1 MTKRAACPPPPSPGY
16 SATLHFHMLTP
27 DETLYRVYR
36 GADPAQFRITTGN
49 NRFDPLPSPW
59 NATQVLYAGSS
70 REAAIS
76 ETALRWHDRVGDAAK
91 IILARSQIAGRQLV
105 GIRWDHPVR
114 LLDFTGFGMKPLAEL
129 VIDGRAD
136 DIFLCD
142 ASQYGSTQQWGAW
155 LRSAYPDA
163 AGFRWMSRQH
173 NSSYCYVFFDD
184 ACRDFKLTIT
194 EAAEPLEA
202 GTHAFR
208 LLQECLSVLA
218 WEIES

>member
-1 MTKRAACPPPPSPGY
+1 MTKRAACPPP
-16 SATLHFHMLTP
+16 
-27 DETLYRVYR
+27 
-36 GADPAQFRITTGN
+36 
-49 NRFDPLPSPW
+49 
-59 NATQVLYAGSS
+59 
-70 REAAIS
+70 
-76 ETALRWHDRVGDAAK
+76 RWHDRVGDAAK

-129 VIDGRAD
+129 VIDGRVD

-142 ASQYGSTQQWGAW
+142 ASQYGSTQQWATW
-155 LRSAYPDA
+155 FRSTYPDA

-194 EAAEPLEA
+194 EAAEPLEG

-208 LLQECLSVLA
+208 LLQSSSACWRGRSSLECQFRRHANERNMLFQFIQTRMSAAITVA
-218 WEIES
+218 AF

>member
-1 MTKRAACPPPPSPGY
+1 
-16 SATLHFHMLTP
+16 
-27 DETLYRVYR
+27 
-36 GADPAQFRITTGN
+36 
-49 NRFDPLPSPW
+49 
-59 NATQVLYAGSS
+59 
-70 REAAIS
+70 
-76 ETALRWHDRVGDAAK
+76 
-91 IILARSQIAGRQLV
+91 
-105 GIRWDHPVR
+105 VR

-142 ASQYGSTQQWGAW
+142 ASQYGGTQKWVAW
-155 LRSAYPDA
+155 LRSAYP
-163 AGFRWMSRQH
+163 
-173 NSSYCYVFFDD
+173 VFDD